1 MLEHLLPAAFAML
14 LWWGGTG
21 VILVLDR
28 LRRETFRWTLLGATL
43 LLLIGLWGIALT
55 TTSVSAAA
63 AYGAFTSAILVWA
76 WIEVTFLTG
85 MLTGPRRAPCPPG
98 ARGWPR
104 FRAAVAAILWHEL
117 AILAGVALLLGLTAG
132 GANRIGLWTFL
143 MLAGMRLSAKLN
155 IFLGVRNLGETLLPD
170 HLRYIESYFARR
182 SMNALFPFSVV
193 AGVALCVAL
202 VAIAAAPSADAGTTA
217 GFTLLASL
225 AAFGVLEHAFMVL
238 PFPPEALWRGLL
250 PSGHGAVA
258 PVVPQPSVW
267 QVPLVS
273 NGDHRDRCGVMT
285 KTDAPPPH
293 GSRT

>member
-1 MLEHLLPAAFAML
+1 MVEHLLPALFAML

-21 VILVLDR
+21 VILVLDG

-43 LLLIGLWGIALT
+43 LLAVGLVGLSASATSLT
-55 TTSVSAAA
+55 PTGVYA
-63 AYGAFTSAILVWA
+63 AFTCAILVWA

-85 MLTGPRRAPCPPG
+85 VLTGPRRTPCPPG

-117 AILAGVALLLGLTAG
+117 AILAGAAIVAVLTAG
-132 GANRIGLWTFL
+132 GPNRIGLWTFL
-143 MLAGMRLSAKLN
+143 MLAAMRLSAKLN
-155 IFLGVRNLGETLLPD
+155 IFLGVRNLGEALLPD

-182 SMNALFPFSVV
+182 PMNALFPVSIM
-193 AGVALCVAL
+193 AGVALCIGL
-202 VAIAAAPSADAGTTA
+202 VAVAAAPGADAGTAA

-225 AAFGVLEHAFMVL
+225 AVFGVLEHALMIL
-238 PFPPEALWRGLL
+238 PFPPEAMWRWLL
-250 PSGHGAVA
+250 PGARQGA
-258 PVVPQPSVW
+258 AI
-267 QVPLVS
+267 PL
-273 NGDHRDRCGVMT
+273 GDHRDRCGAVT